1 MSRGPLCPCGALR
14 TIKWL
19 SGNSIS
25 RALSC
30 GGGQDLS
37 LDQMSDVTIV
47 FEPVYPCHSPPA
59 MLSLAISCHR
69 GRELSLD
76 QMSGVKAILEGTIL
90 CNDSALSYDGLT

>member
-1 MSRGPLCPCGALR
+1 
-14 TIKWL
+14 
-19 SGNSIS
+19 
-25 RALSC
+25 
-30 GGGQDLS
+30 
-37 LDQMSDVTIV
+37 
-47 FEPVYPCHSPPA
+47 